1 MAAFVF
7 FCLLLMLI
15 EIHRRELATPQ
26 KNASVARYRPH
37 REHDAHR

>member
-15 EIHRRELATPQ
+15 EVHRRELAIRQ
-26 KNASVARYRPH
+26 KSPSTARYRPQRGRSEH
-37 REHDAHR
+37 R